1 MYTKRISYEDWNGET
16 REEDFRFNLS
26 KSDIVEMEAN
36 TEGGLENY
44 IKEISEKLDAK
55 KIMEFT
61 KMFILKSYGEK
72 SLDGKRFMRSEE
84 ISRAF
89 SETPAYD
96 KLFME
101 LVTDADALADF
112 IANVIPKDVRDQA
125 SKFMENQNGP
135 KLVTQNTENNSASNS

>member
-1 MYTKRISYEDWNGET
+1 MYTKRIQYEDWNGEL

-72 SLDGKRFMRSEE
+72 SLDGKRFMRSDE
-84 ISRAF
+84 ISKAF

-112 IANVIPKDVRDQA
+112 IANVIPKDVREQA
-125 SKFMENQNGP
+125 QKVANNQNGP
-135 KLVTQNTENNSASNS
+135 KLVTQNTENNSAQNS